1 MASRVQYAV
10 SITPIVTMT
19 SADAADHDS
28 IGSDIGKSL
37 GGSDSVA
44 TAAEAHTTVGYEAG
58 VVAYGNAPVNG
69 GAKLQLGED
78 AIDYIMVFIKH
89 TGHQYSAPTVLGAV
103 TTNNLVVYIETS
115 GAMATFAKF
124 TIEPGGAIVIPKI
137 DLAALCGIWV
147 ESSST
152 ETIAVEYALVL

>member
-10 SITPIVTMT
+10 NITPIVTMT

-44 TAAEAHTTVGYEAG
+44 VGQETHTTVGYASG
-58 VVAYGNAPVNG
+58 TVAYGNAPANA
-69 GAKLQLGED
+69 GAKLQLGAD
-78 AIDYIMVFIKH
+78 AIDYDIVFIKH
-89 TGHQYSAPTVLGAV
+89 TGHIYSSPTVLGVV
-103 TTNNLVVYIETS
+103 TTNNLVVYIEAAGGFTS
-115 GAMATFAKF
+115 FTKF
-124 TIEPGGAIVIPKI
+124 TIEPGGAIVIPSI
-137 DLAALCGIWV
+137 DLDSACGIWV

-152 ETIAVEYALVL
+152 DTIAVEYALIT